1 MIDKLL
7 YCTSGCLT
15 YSGILLA
22 IIQEYYLQLTVA
34 EKGKSV
40 FFSGVALDILN
51 THQRRLY
58 TETKHTPGFFFLCL
72 VWFDVYVCALFV
84 LERKY
89 RKCSW
94 GESGRSWGRGASMPK
109 IYGLIFFLKKNKF

>member
-22 IIQEYYLQLTVA
+22 IIQEYYLHLTVA

-58 TETKHTPGFFFLCL
+58 TQTKHTPGFFFLCL

-84 LERKY
+84 LEENIGNVVGVNLEEVGGGERVCPKY
-89 RKCSW
+89 I
-94 GESGRSWGRGASMPK
+94 A
-109 IYGLIFFLKKNKF
+109 